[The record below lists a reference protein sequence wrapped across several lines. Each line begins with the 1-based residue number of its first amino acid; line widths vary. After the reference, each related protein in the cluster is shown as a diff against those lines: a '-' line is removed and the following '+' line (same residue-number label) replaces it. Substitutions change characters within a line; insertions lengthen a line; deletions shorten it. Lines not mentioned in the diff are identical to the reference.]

1 MSEAREEGRDEESM
15 YSCASGAP
23 AIDSLALRFSELR
36 ALRPRLP
43 VVVSL
48 LLLLLL
54 LVLLVLLVLLLVLVL
69 LVLVLVLV
77 LVLLLIM
84 TCPSLWLVS
93 RGS

>member
-15 YSCASGAP
+15 YSRASGA
-23 AIDSLALRFSELR
+23 DSLRFSELH

-77 LVLLLIM
+77 LVLLLLLIM